1 MNQTTTHSKVRR
13 FLKIAK
19 RVLSLVLTVIEIIER
34 LLNLFR

>member
-1 MNQTTTHSKVRR
+1 MNQTTSYSKVRR
-13 FLKIAK
+13 FLKIAQ